1 MLMTQKRSRIRERG
15 GDRIFGLVNG
25 CLLILIF
32 FITLYPIIY
41 VLSASISAPEA
52 VNSGRMWLWPIDP
65 SLDGY
70 DYILKYRDLWISYAN
85 TLLYTVAGT
94 TVALALTLP
103 CAYALSRK
111 DLMGRGPVMIYFM
124 ITMYISGGLIPGYLN
139 IRSLGLLNTRTLMI
153 LNGGVSIYNMIVART
168 FFANTIPW
176 ELHEAARIDGASD
189 FTTFLRIILPLS
201 KPIIV
206 VLMLYYGVAHWN
218 TYFAALLYL
227 TDRGKFPL
235 QLILREILIT
245 SQMSAQGFDG
255 ADAEMVAAIFKLE
268 QRANLVKYCVIVAST
283 VPMMILYPCV
293 QKFFAKGVMIGSAK
307 G

>member
-85 TLLYTVAGT
+85 TLLYTVTGT

-201 KPIIV
+201 KPIVV

-293 QKFFAKGVMIGSAK
+293 QKFFAKGVMIGSVK

>member
-1 MLMTQKRSRIRERG
+1 MLTAKRRSRIRERG

-25 CLLILIF
+25 FFLILVF
-32 FITLYPIIY
+32 FITLYPIVY
-41 VLSASISAPEA
+41 VFSASVSAPDA
-52 VNSGRMWLWPIDP
+52 VNSGRMWLWPVDP
-65 SLDGY
+65 NLDGY
-70 DYILKYRDLWISYAN
+70 DYVLKYRDLWVSYAN
-85 TLLYTVAGT
+85 TLLYTIAGT
-94 TVALALTLP
+94 CTALALTLP

-111 DLMGRGPVMIYFM
+111 DLMGRGPVMVYFM

-139 IRSLGLLNTRTLMI
+139 IRSLGLLDSRILMI
-153 LNGGVSIYNMIVART
+153 LNGAVSIYNMIVART

-189 FTTFLRIILPLS
+189 FTTFARIILPLS
-201 KPIIV
+201 KPILV
-206 VLMLYYGVAHWN
+206 VLMLYYGVAQWN

-227 TDRGKFPL
+227 TDRTKFPL

-255 ADAEMVAAIFKLE
+255 TDAEMIAAIFKLE

-283 VPMMILYPCV
+283 VPMLILYPCV
-293 QKFFAKGVMIGSAK
+293 QKFFAKGVMIGSVK